1 MGMHHLDK
9 YMHLIS
15 TFDLPEAQK
24 RELLEAVWQIAQSFV
39 DRAHNVDPTQIS
51 LENQKTDSSAAKSDS
66 LYSTLPHKNKH
77 TPEGGP
83 KI

>member
-15 TFDLPEAQK
+15 TFDLPEEQK
-24 RELLEAVWQIAQSFV
+24 RELLEAVWQIAQNFV
-39 DRAHNVDPTQIS
+39 DRAYSVDPTQIS

-66 LYSTLPHKNKH
+66 LYSAH
-77 TPEGGP
+77 TRRNNNTPGGGP